1 MILNVITRC
10 SCQKNP
16 EAIHSKQQ
24 VQQMN
29 RSRRQIQ
36 FTVLT
41 IMQLDADED
50 QDHDWRM
57 WKQVLTSSLMYTAV
71 LPLWTVYI
79 SVHSLYIIL
88 LHTGSHAIKFM

>member
-50 QDHDWRM
+50 QDHD
-57 WKQVLTSSLMYTAV
+57 
-71 LPLWTVYI
+71 
-79 SVHSLYIIL
+79 
-88 LHTGSHAIKFM
+88 